1 MMSTQRSD
9 PAATE
14 AAEPVSRTG
23 QPLTAVSGWQAY
35 LTEVAQRLRPCFV
48 RRESWQRAVAYIE
61 GLFSSVARKNAWQL
75 AEVNGDAAPYGIQ
88 HLLGRAL
95 WQADQL
101 RDALYAYVVAH
112 LGDPQAVLVVDE
124 TGFLKKGT
132 QSAGVA
138 RQYSGTAGRVENSQ
152 VGVFVAYASRF
163 GQTLLDRAL
172 YLPASWTKDPERCQR
187 AGIAPEVGFAT
198 KPELAQAMLERAFAA
213 GVPASWVVGDSV
225 YGDARRLRLWLE
237 TQERAYVLAVS
248 SKEYVWLGGMQ
259 RSVKAVL
266 EGLDEDA
273 WQRLSAGS
281 GSKGPRL
288 YDWQCVRLMA
298 PGAVD
303 WCRYLLVRRSL
314 QADRKLTAYA
324 VFAPSRTEL
333 ATLVSVAGRRWCIE
347 MCFEAAKGEVGLDEY
362 EVRSWTGWYRHVT
375 LSMWALALLSVVRAA
390 HLEVPEKKRCGAGT
404 LAGFKASRGLVLP

>member
-1 MMSTQRSD
+1 MS
-9 PAATE
+9 
-14 AAEPVSRTG
+14 EP
-23 QPLTAVSGWQAY
+23 
-35 LTEVAQRLRPCFV
+35 
-48 RRESWQRAVAYIE
+48 
-61 GLFSSVARKNAWQL
+61 
-75 AEVNGDAAPYGIQ
+75 
-88 HLLGRAL
+88 
-95 WQADQL
+95 
-101 RDALYAYVVAH
+101 
-112 LGDPQAVLVVDE
+112 
-124 TGFLKKGT
+124 
-132 QSAGVA
+132 
-138 RQYSGTAGRVENSQ
+138 
-152 VGVFVAYASRF
+152 
-163 GQTLLDRAL
+163 
-172 YLPASWTKDPERCQR
+172 
-187 AGIAPEVGFAT
+187 
-198 KPELAQAMLERAFAA
+198 FAA

-259 RSVKAVL
+259 RSVKSVL

-390 HLEVPEKKRCGAGT
+390 HLEVPEKKTVRCGHSGGLQGVAGPCVA
-404 LAGFKASRGLVLP
+404 LSVPEVRRLLWRLVVMVSHGVEQVLGWCKWRRRHQWVARWCHYQRRQAKNKELQL

>member
-1 MMSTQRSD
+1 M
-9 PAATE
+9 
-14 AAEPVSRTG
+14 
-23 QPLTAVSGWQAY
+23 
-35 LTEVAQRLRPCFV
+35 AQRLRPYFV

-132 QSAGVA
+132 QSAGAA

-198 KPELAQAMLERAFAA
+198 KPDVEPRKFWRQIAEILAA
-213 GVPASWVVGDSV
+213 
-225 YGDARRLRLWLE
+225 DATGNRHFRL
-237 TQERAYVLAVS
+237 
-248 SKEYVWLGGMQ
+248 
-259 RSVKAVL
+259 
-266 EGLDEDA
+266 
-273 WQRLSAGS
+273 
-281 GSKGPRL
+281 
-288 YDWQCVRLMA
+288 
-298 PGAVD
+298 
-303 WCRYLLVRRSL
+303 
-314 QADRKLTAYA
+314 LT
-324 VFAPSRTEL
+324 RE
-333 ATLVSVAGRRWCIE
+333 
-347 MCFEAAKGEVGLDEY
+347 
-362 EVRSWTGWYRHVT
+362 
-375 LSMWALALLSVVRAA
+375 
-390 HLEVPEKKRCGAGT
+390 
-404 LAGFKASRGLVLP
+404 